1 MREDGHLGGPA
12 TPAMPALIATPTR
25 AAESGTKEHQTE
37 GGGERARPAQVAG
50 DQVDQ
55 EIGRQ
60 WVRCRVSQR
69 QARNKEH
76 QPVLSCVLALCFHTH
91 QQASGKRAFTP
102 CSLEARELSHH
113 VGFSAS
119 LLLCSSFP
127 CPARASLATR
137 ATLAPF
143 SLASLAHFSPL
154 YDLLAHAR
162 AHTHERAR
170 AHTHTHTHTHT
181 HVDADRQRPGSR
193 ERERWGGR
201 PGEQKSVTTREPC
214 SSSEPRKAITVPVTR
229 SETFPDPSTPSL
241 SATRPLCAL
250 AGKSQRQVA
259 PG

>member
-143 SLASLAHFSPL
+143 SLASLAHFTCLSPL
-154 YDLLAHAR
+154 RRLHTSAHYTTYSHTHAR
-162 AHTHERAR
+162 THTSAR

-181 HVDADRQRPGSR
+181 R
-193 ERERWGGR
+193 
-201 PGEQKSVTTREPC
+201 
-214 SSSEPRKAITVPVTR
+214 
-229 SETFPDPSTPSL
+229 
-241 SATRPLCAL
+241 
-250 AGKSQRQVA
+250 
-259 PG
+259 